1 MTIDLLGVY
10 RIKNMILK
18 KDLINKAFKF
28 YNGGKGLDHWSYSST
43 SSPFAKN
50 IINYYFPQEV
60 RRKFPFRYPG
70 DFGNLVNNTVQRML
84 ADVLYVEGRKR
95 LTEWN
100 REAAYE
106 DELQEYHSKLPVD
119 DKDKFGRKEVLNYVE
134 PCIKLTKKVVQE
146 IIKDKKLVCER
157 YIDHQ
162 EDLMIKKITGRID
175 YETKHSF
182 IELKTKPPKTS
193 KVRNKDEFKMKSQEL
208 PLEPQIEHLTQTSF
222 YYMAT
227 KKTPYLVYTNDKE
240 VKVFDQ
246 SHELMKHDHLE
257 HLYNKMI
264 QKILLWEKMIMY
276 CEGDIEKL
284 ALMMDPPDMDH
295 PFYYRDLT
303 NDQKQLINKLW
314 GIK

>member
-1 MTIDLLGVY
+1 
-10 RIKNMILK
+10 MILK
-18 KDLINKAFKF
+18 QDKAFSF

-43 SSPFAKN
+43 STPFAKN

-70 DFGNLVNNTVQRML
+70 DFGNLVNNTVQKML
-84 ADVLYVEGRKR
+84 ADVLYTAGRER
-95 LTEWN
+95 LTDWD
-100 REAAYE
+100 RSYE
-106 DELQEYHSKLPVD
+106 VSYQSELKEFHSKMPVD
-119 DKDKFGRKEVLNYVE
+119 DKDKFGREEVLNYAE
-134 PCIKLTKKVVQE
+134 PCIKITEKAIKE
-146 IIKDKKLVCER
+146 IVGDNKLVCER
-157 YIDHQ
+157 YIDHA
-162 EDLMIKKITGRID
+162 EKNMIKKIVGRID

-182 IELKTKPPKTS
+182 IELKSKPPRTT
-193 KVRNKDEFKMKSQEL
+193 KVRNKEEFKMRSQDL
-208 PLEPQIEHLTQTSF
+208 PEEPQIEHLTQTSF

-240 VKVFDQ
+240 VKVFDD

-257 HLYNKMI
+257 YLYNKMV

-284 ALMMDPPDMDH
+284 ALMCEPPDMDH

-303 NDQKQLINKLW
+303 EDQKKLIYKLW
-314 GIK
+314 SIKT

>member
-1 MTIDLLGVY
+1 
-10 RIKNMILK
+10 MILK

-50 IINYYFPQEV
+50 IINYYFPQDV

-70 DFGNLVNNTVQRML
+70 DFGNLVNNTVQKML
-84 ADVLYVEGRKR
+84 ADVLYIEGRKR

-100 REAAYE
+100 RETAYE
-106 DELQEYHSKLPVD
+106 DELKEYHSKLPVD

-134 PCIKLTKKVVQE
+134 PCIKLTKKVVRE
-146 IIKDKKLVCER
+146 IISFDKKLVCER

-193 KVRNKDEFKMKSQEL
+193 KVRNKDEFKMRSQDL

-246 SHELMKHDHLE
+246 SHDLMKHDHLE

-303 NDQKQLINKLW
+303 DDQKQLINKLW

>member
-1 MTIDLLGVY
+1 MLFRL
-10 RIKNMILK
+10 RNMILK
-18 KDLINKAFKF
+18 QDKAFSF

-43 SSPFAKN
+43 STPFAKN

-70 DFGNLVNNTVQRML
+70 DFGNLVNNTVQKML
-84 ADVLYVEGRKR
+84 ADVLYTAGRER
-95 LTEWN
+95 LTDWD
-100 REAAYE
+100 RSYE
-106 DELQEYHSKLPVD
+106 VSYQSELKEFHSKMPID
-119 DKDKFGRKEVLNYVE
+119 DKDKFGREEVLNYVE
-134 PCIKLTKKVVQE
+134 PCIKITEKAVKE
-146 IIKDKKLVCER
+146 IIGDNKLVCER
-157 YIDHQ
+157 YIDHK
-162 EDLMIKKITGRID
+162 EDNMIKKITGRID
-175 YETKHSF
+175 YETKHTF

-193 KVRNKDEFKMKSQEL
+193 KVRNKDEFKMKSQDL
-208 PLEPQIEHLTQTSF
+208 PEEPQIEHLTQTSF
-222 YYMAT
+222 YYMVT

-240 VKVFDQ
+240 VKVFDD

-303 NDQKQLINKLW
+303 NDQKQLIKKLW
-314 GIK
+314 GINA

>member
-1 MTIDLLGVY
+1 
-10 RIKNMILK
+10 MILK

-106 DELQEYHSKLPVD
+106 DELKEFHSKLPVD

-175 YETKHSF
+175 YETKH
-182 IELKTKPPKTS
+182 
-193 KVRNKDEFKMKSQEL
+193 
-208 PLEPQIEHLTQTSF
+208 
-222 YYMAT
+222 
-227 KKTPYLVYTNDKE
+227 
-240 VKVFDQ
+240 
-246 SHELMKHDHLE
+246 
-257 HLYNKMI
+257 
-264 QKILLWEKMIMY
+264 
-276 CEGDIEKL
+276 
-284 ALMMDPPDMDH
+284 
-295 PFYYRDLT
+295 
-303 NDQKQLINKLW
+303 
-314 GIK
+314 